1 MRSYFKIIPAVLLL
15 SLTAPAL
22 AQSNTEKK
30 GIIDIQAAGE
40 VVTKPDMAQVTSGVV
55 TDGETARDALSANT
69 AAMEQL
75 VDILKQAGIEDRD
88 IQTSNFSVSPRYV
101 YSNRKDANGYDLP
114 PKIVGYQVSN
124 NVSVRVRD
132 LAILGQVLDKAVT
145 VGANT
150 ISNINFGVSDTSE
163 LLNTAREQAMAN
175 AVAKAKLYA
184 KAAGVEL
191 GRVMTISEQGGS
203 RPQVYAKAMRA
214 SSTMSES
221 APVPVQG
228 GELTYSINVSVRW
241 ELDQ

>member
-191 GRVMTISEQGGS
+191 GRVMTISE
-203 RPQVYAKAMRA
+203 
-214 SSTMSES
+214 
-221 APVPVQG
+221 
-228 GELTYSINVSVRW
+228 
-241 ELDQ
+241 

>member
-22 AQSNTEKK
+22 AQSNATKK

-40 VVTKPDMAQVTSGVV
+40 VITKPDMAQVTSGVV

-101 YSNRKDANGYDLP
+101 NSNRKDANGYDLP

-184 KAAGVEL
+184 KAAGVKL

-203 RPQVYAKAMRA
+203 RPQVYAKAMRTSA
-214 SSTMSES
+214 TMAES

-228 GELTYSINVSVRW
+228 GELTYAINVSVRW